1 MAILYFIGGVLGLI
15 LIVTI
20 PLGLQAFK
28 LANYVLWPFG
38 RSVVN
43 EPGASVAWSV
53 IGNAVWLLLIGW
65 WLALIHV
72 GLAVIFFITIS
83 GIPFGVANM
92 KLARLALLPVG
103 VRVAQELT
111 DGDQVVVSVP
121 QLGVPAQPATSL
133 PSTPDPAQPPVSPR
147 AAVQPPASPPPPPPP
162 MP

>member
-1 MAILYFIGGVLGLI
+1 MAILYFVGGVLGLI

-72 GLAVIFFITIS
+72 GLAVIFLITII
-83 GIPFGVANM
+83 GIPFGVSNL
-92 KLARLALLPVG
+92 KLARLALLPFG
-103 VRVAQELT
+103 VRVATELIA
-111 DGDQVVVSVP
+111 GDQVVVSVP
-121 QLGVPAQPATSL
+121 QLGAPPPPQAAQPSAPATS
-133 PSTPDPAQPPVSPR
+133 SPT
-147 AAVQPPASPPPPPPP
+147 PPPPPPAP
-162 MP
+162 